1 MSSVLNIRKFTGAI
15 LGFSGLLLA
24 SSVPAQAF
32 TMEVAPGIEAE
43 VTSIPGTHPPI
54 NFINPTSLGNRVI
67 ISPVAAS
74 ASSEFD
80 SEAEIGNTI
89 DQSGLSMGF
98 TSGVTDFDAYIA
110 SNPTHTI
117 FYQDFEW
124 FTPDGVTSAT
134 VDYDLGGVF
143 NIDRMALWNEESSGL
158 GQFNILVSQDNVN
171 FTIIGS
177 NLSPFDN
184 PELVDYSAEVFDIQD
199 SLARYV
205 RLEVSNCPQ
214 PDPGSFVGC
223 GIGEIAFATRDE
235 IPSQPEPATILGLL
249 AVSGLGLGMKRKKN

>member
-1 MSSVLNIRKFTGAI
+1 MSSVLKIRKFTGVI

-32 TMEVAPGIEAE
+32 TMEVAPGVQAE
-43 VTSIPGTHPPI
+43 VTSIPGAHPRI
-54 NFINPTSLGNRVI
+54 NFINPTSLSNHVI

-74 ASSEFD
+74 ASSD
-80 SEAEIGNTI
+80 VSSNSIGNTI

-110 SNPTHTI
+110 SNPTHTTT
-117 FYQDFEW
+117 FAGFEW
-124 FTPDGVTSAT
+124 FTPQDVLSAT
-134 VDYDLGGVF
+134 VDYDLGGVY
-143 NIDRMALWNEESSGL
+143 NIDQMALWNEESSGI

-171 FTIIGS
+171 FTTIGS

-184 PELVDYSAEVFDIQD
+184 PLADYLADVFDIQD

-205 RLEVSNCPQ
+205 RLEVSGCPQ
-214 PDPGSFVGC
+214 PNPGTFPGC
-223 GIGEIAFATRDE
+223 GIGEIAFATRDD

>member
-1 MSSVLNIRKFTGAI
+1 MSSVLNISKFTGAI

-32 TMEVAPGIEAE
+32 TMEVAPRVQGE
-43 VTSIPGTHPPI
+43 VTSLPTAHPPI
-54 NFINPTSLGNRVI
+54 NFINPASLGNHVI
-67 ISPVAAS
+67 ISPVAAT
-74 ASSEFD
+74 ASSEFSNVFD
-80 SEAEIGNTI
+80 IGNTI

-98 TSGVTDFDAYIA
+98 TSGVTDFDAYLA
-110 SNPTHTI
+110 TNPTHTLAAAN
-117 FYQDFEW
+117 FEW
-124 FTPDGVTSAT
+124 FTPEGVISAT
-134 VDYDLGGVF
+134 VDYDLGGVY

-158 GQFNILVSQDNVN
+158 GQLNILVSQDNVN
-171 FTIIGS
+171 FTTIGS

-184 PELVDYSAEVFDIQD
+184 PFANYPAEVFDIQD

-205 RLEVSNCPQ
+205 RLEVSGCPQ

-223 GIGEIAFATRDE
+223 GIGEIAFSTRE
-235 IPSQPEPATILGLL
+235 NIPPQPEPATILGLL